1 MSLAINAAPFLA
13 DEPSVPLKGGN
24 ALRRKNANNRTVKN
38 RSDAGQGTAK
48 ISADNINSVLMNIH
62 ESSPS
67 NDEDLGEFLP
77 LAPPNSVGVEQTRM
91 RDGTVGNDG
100 SGTGDSNPLN
110 NAYPMDNGDSHS
122 SQPYSVNTADMDK
135 YRQFMPNYQQMYGN
149 GVDIDQLVAP
159 TLNYGNGNNNNGQG
173 RMYGQNMG
181 SGGGG
186 ARDPLLEKLNH
197 VIHLL
202 EEQQDDKTSHVT
214 EEIILYFLLGVF
226 VIFIVD
232 SFTRLGKYTR

>member
-13 DEPSVPLKGGN
+13 DEPPVPLKGGN

-38 RSDAGQGTAK
+38 RSDVGQGTAK
-48 ISADNINSVLMNIH
+48 ISADNISSVLMNIH

-67 NDEDLGEFLP
+67 NDEELGEFLP

-91 RDGTVGNDG
+91 RDGTSNSD
-100 SGTGDSNPLN
+100 SGISDSNPLN

-122 SQPYSVNTADMDK
+122 AQPYSVNTADMDK
-135 YRQFMPNYQQMYGN
+135 YRQFMPNYHQMYGN
-149 GVDIDQLVAP
+149 DVDTDQLVG
-159 TLNYGNGNNNNGQG
+159 TTMNNGQG
-173 RMYGQNMG
+173 RMYGQNM
-181 SGGGG
+181 GGGG

>member
-1 MSLAINAAPFLA
+1 MSLAINAAPFLT
-13 DEPSVPLKGGN
+13 DDPPVPLKGGN

-48 ISADNINSVLMNIH
+48 ISADNISSVLMNIH

-149 GVDIDQLVAP
+149 GVDTDQLVAP
-159 TLNYGNGNNNNGQG
+159 TMNYDNGNNNGQS

>member
-13 DEPSVPLKGGN
+13 DEPPVPLKGGN

-48 ISADNINSVLMNIH
+48 ISADNISSVLMNIL

-149 GVDIDQLVAP
+149 GVDTDQLVAP
-159 TLNYGNGNNNNGQG
+159 TMNYDNGNNNGQS

>member
-13 DEPSVPLKGGN
+13 DEPPVPLKGGN

-48 ISADNINSVLMNIH
+48 ISADNISSVLMNMH

-159 TLNYGNGNNNNGQG
+159 TLNYGNGNNNGQG

>member
-13 DEPSVPLKGGN
+13 DEPPVPLKGGN

-48 ISADNINSVLMNIH
+48 ISADNISSVLMNIH

-149 GVDIDQLVAP
+149 GVDTDQLVAP
-159 TLNYGNGNNNNGQG
+159 TMNYDNGNNNGQS

>member
-1 MSLAINAAPFLA
+1 MSLAMNAAPFDA
-13 DEPSVPLKGGN
+13 DEPTVPLKGGN
-24 ALRRKNANNRTVKN
+24 VLRRKNNNNRTVKN
-38 RSDAGQGTAK
+38 RGEKGAAK

-67 NDEDLGEFLP
+67 TDEELGEFDPIDPPVSMRSGEETDTDP
-77 LAPPNSVGVEQTRM
+77 LGRTY
-91 RDGTVGNDG
+91 
-100 SGTGDSNPLN
+100 L
-110 NAYPMDNGDSHS
+110 MDNGDSHS
-122 SQPYSVNTADMDK
+122 SQPYSGNTPDMDK
-135 YRQFMPNYQQMYGN
+135 YRQFMPDYTQMYGA
-149 GVDIDQLVAP
+149 GVETDQLTGP
-159 TLNYGNGNNNNGQG
+159 
-173 RMYGQNMG
+173 MG
-181 SGGGG
+181 TQGG
-186 ARDPLLEKLNH
+186 AVTGTKIGDPILDKLNH